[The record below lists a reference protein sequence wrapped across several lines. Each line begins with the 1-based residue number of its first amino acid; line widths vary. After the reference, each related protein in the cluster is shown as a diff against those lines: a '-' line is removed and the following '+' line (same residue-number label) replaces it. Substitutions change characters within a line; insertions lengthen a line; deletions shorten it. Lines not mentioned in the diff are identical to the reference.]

1 MPHSVRI
8 QPEKWTIL
16 FQLDTMVFIMILEY
30 AKIGGV
36 VDVVTHTKSTL
47 PYPYIVNG
55 FNDVYQQYTLNHLEE
70 EY

>member
-1 MPHSVRI
+1 
-8 QPEKWTIL
+8 
-16 FQLDTMVFIMILEY
+16 MVFIMILEY

-47 PYPYIVNG
+47 PYPYIVNE